1 MPLVHSMALR
11 NPTTPLPQFQTGIL
25 MMLELAGNCSF
36 YLIRE
41 IDITGGDDAAVGY
54 YVGLI
59 DSLFYFAQALTVL
72 SWSRLSDRIGRKPV
86 LLIGLIGACISI
98 DILVISRCL
107 WGILNGNTGVMKT
120 VMGELTDSTN
130 MAQGFAL
137 IPVIWSIGSFV
148 GPLMGGMLARPQ
160 DHWPRLFTNP
170 FWGKYPYFLPCV
182 VSASLLLL
190 AFFTLL
196 RFFENHYQTRRRPK
210 LASTYARHF
219 SSEASMAKSTANALL
234 WSLFTP
240 VVVIP
245 NANYAMLSFL
255 DVSFRALI
263 PLFLSTP
270 IHLGGMGLTPSSIGL
285 WLAFC
290 GIVDGLFQ
298 ALFLAKIVDWVGPK
312 RLFCISASC
321 FAPLMVVFPIM
332 SWLVRTRG
340 VVDHAIM
347 YALLFQLMLT
357 VTWDMAF
364 ATALMFVTASAPAK
378 NVLGVV
384 NGLSQSSGS
393 VARALGPALTTS
405 LFAFSKQH
413 NILNGNAVYVVLII
427 LSGVLRWLGS
437 QLPDEIQDRDE

>member
-1 MPLVHSMALR
+1 
-11 NPTTPLPQFQTGIL
+11 
-25 MMLELAGNCSF
+25 
-36 YLIRE
+36 
-41 IDITGGDDAAVGY
+41 
-54 YVGLI
+54 
-59 DSLFYFAQALTVL
+59 
-72 SWSRLSDRIGRKPV
+72 
-86 LLIGLIGACISI
+86 
-98 DILVISRCL
+98 
-107 WGILNGNTGVMKT
+107 
-120 VMGELTDSTN
+120 
-130 MAQGFAL
+130 
-137 IPVIWSIGSFV
+137 
-148 GPLMGGMLARPQ
+148 MGGMLARPQ

-196 RFFENHYQTRRRPK
+196 RFFEEVSPKYYLPQRRVVYVWQSLSTKRRPR
-210 LASTYARHF
+210 LASTMPGISRGAN
-219 SSEASMAKSTANALL
+219 SGDQEASMAKSTANALL
-234 WSLFTP
+234 WSLLTP
-240 VVVIP
+240 VIVIP

-312 RLFCISASC
+312 RVFCISASC
-321 FAPLMVVFPIM
+321 FAPLMVLFPIM

-347 YALLFQLMLT
+347 YALFFQLMLT

-364 ATALMFVTASAPAK
+364 GTCCNKTCRAITSHLCKYSYCFDVCHSFCPCEECPWHCQWSIPKFRIGGSCPWARPNHIALRIFKAAQYFQWKCSICLLNHTFRCTELAGLATA
-378 NVLGVV
+378 
-384 NGLSQSSGS
+384 
-393 VARALGPALTTS
+393 R
-405 LFAFSKQH
+405 
-413 NILNGNAVYVVLII
+413 
-427 LSGVLRWLGS
+427 
-437 QLPDEIQDRDE
+437 

>member
-1 MPLVHSMALR
+1 
-11 NPTTPLPQFQTGIL
+11 
-25 MMLELAGNCSF
+25 
-36 YLIRE
+36 
-41 IDITGGDDAAVGY
+41 
-54 YVGLI
+54 
-59 DSLFYFAQALTVL
+59 
-72 SWSRLSDRIGRKPV
+72 
-86 LLIGLIGACISI
+86 
-98 DILVISRCL
+98 
-107 WGILNGNTGVMKT
+107 
-120 VMGELTDSTN
+120 
-130 MAQGFAL
+130 
-137 IPVIWSIGSFV
+137 
-148 GPLMGGMLARPQ
+148 MGGMLARPQ
-160 DHWPRLFTNP
+160 DHWPRLLTNP

-196 RFFENHYQTRRRPK
+196 RFFEEVSPRYYLSQRRVIYVWQSLSTKRRPR
-210 LASTYARHF
+210 LASTMPGISRGAN
-219 SSEASMAKSTANALL
+219 SDDQEASVAKSTANALL

-240 VVVIP
+240 VIVIP

-290 GIVDGLFQ
+290 GIVDGFFQ
-298 ALFLAKIVDWVGPK
+298 AFFLAKIVDWVGPK

-364 ATALMFVTASAPAK
+364 GACCNKTCRAITSNPLM
-378 NVLGVV
+378 
-384 NGLSQSSGS
+384 
-393 VARALGPALTTS
+393 
-405 LFAFSKQH
+405 
-413 NILNGNAVYVVLII
+413 
-427 LSGVLRWLGS
+427 
-437 QLPDEIQDRDE
+437 